1 MKLSRI
7 FFLLLLLF
15 LFVPSA
21 SFAQSK
27 RTTET
32 ANKTWDAFWSKFST
46 AVKNKNKATIKSLA
60 SSRFTWHDADD
71 TVSAWLKNLDS
82 SKLWYLV
89 QNSVKKG
96 TMTYDSGEKKPWQV
110 TRDNHLLFVFE
121 NGSWRFYGIMG
132 D

>member
-1 MKLSRI
+1 MKISRI
-7 FFLLLLLF
+7 SFLFLLLF
-15 LFVPSA
+15 LIVPSA

-32 ANKTWDAFWSKFST
+32 ANKTWEAFWNKFSA
-46 AVKNKNKATIKSLA
+46 AVKNKNKPTIKSLA

-96 TMTYDSGEKKPWQV
+96 TTPYDSGEKKPWRV